1 MMRLLGRFIDL
12 AEAALAAGV
21 EPERIAALGCLRALQ
36 RMGEEI
42 ADDEL
47 AAPGRTRSAPGAR
60 IRAARAAS
68 RHAGR
73 AHPPTEARDAAHG

>member
-21 EPERIAALGCLRALQ
+21 HPDTIAHMHCVRPLQ

-42 ADDEL
+42 GDGEIARFAALQAAMEREFAEL
-47 AAPGRTRSAPGAR
+47 THENEGS
-60 IRAARAAS
+60 
-68 RHAGR
+68 
-73 AHPPTEARDAAHG
+73 DAAHG